1 MKTDNDDLDCIENIK
16 SNESTI
22 ENIANECSNIDT
34 TENDVVVSAMEV
46 VDNSE
51 AKLDNA
57 DVDIQKLT

>member
-22 ENIANECSNIDT
+22 ENIANEFSNIDT
-34 TENDVVVSAMEV
+34 TENDVVVSTMDV

-51 AKLDNA
+51 ANLNNA
-57 DVDIQKLT
+57 HVDIQKLT

>member
-22 ENIANECSNIDT
+22 ENIANEFSNIDT
-34 TENDVVVSAMEV
+34 TENDVVVSAMDV

-51 AKLDNA
+51 ANLDNA